1 MIQFGAKPKYKV
13 FFYKTVNGKEPV
25 RVWLQSLDENERFQL
40 GQLIFLLQLNGP
52 QLPMPH
58 SRTLGNGLYE
68 LRERIAKVR
77 YRIFYAFDEEK
88 VAVLLHAVVK
98 DQPTVDEDIAL
109 ARNRLKE
116 YFERKY
122 ENEN

>member
-1 MIQFGAKPKYKV
+1 
-13 FFYKTVNGKEPV
+13 
-25 RVWLQSLDENERFQL
+25 
-40 GQLIFLLQLNGP
+40 
-52 QLPMPH
+52 MPH
-58 SRTLGNGLYE
+58 SRTLSNGLYE

-77 YRIFYAFDEEK
+77 YRIFYAFDEDK

-116 YFERKY
+116 YFEKKY
-122 ENEN
+122 ETEN